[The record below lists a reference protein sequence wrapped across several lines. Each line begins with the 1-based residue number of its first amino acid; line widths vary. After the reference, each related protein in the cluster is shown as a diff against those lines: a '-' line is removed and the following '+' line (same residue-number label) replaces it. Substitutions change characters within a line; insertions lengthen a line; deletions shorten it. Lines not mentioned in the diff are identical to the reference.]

1 MRCCD
6 DPGAM
11 RALETAAGL
20 EEFSRRGAGTDAER
34 RAARWLADRV
44 TAGGREVVVEPFWCR
59 PNWALAHL
67 WHVGLA
73 LAGSLV
79 AVASARAGA
88 AMLLVAL
95 VSIVA
100 DAITGVSPGRRLT
113 PERAS
118 QNVVAIKPAAP
129 RRGVAPVRLIIT
141 ANYDAGRAGFGYR
154 RLLRRASSAARRALF
169 GFTVGW
175 LGWLSLTIVA
185 LLVLAIL
192 RIAGHTSETIGAI
205 QLPPTIVLVLAVA
218 LLLELATA
226 DPGPA
231 AGDNGTGVGVA
242 IELARALDAAPPRH
256 VAVELV
262 LQGAG
267 DGDGLGLRR
276 YLRARRAELVPADTV
291 VLGIAACGS
300 GSPRWW
306 TSDGP
311 LMPLRYNRNLRAL
324 CAGLA
329 DAEPVLEAGPHAGRG
344 AAPAF
349 PARLFRRPAISV
361 GCLDRDG
368 LAERSHRGDDTI
380 ANIDED
386 ALDGAV
392 QFGLLLVDEIDRW
405 LAENRPQRAVTPA

>member
-1 MRCCD
+1 MHGCD

-20 EEFSRRGAGTDAER
+20 EEFARRGAGTDAER
-34 RAARWLADRV
+34 RAARWLADQV
-44 TAGGREVVVEPFWCR
+44 SAGGREVVVEPFWCR

-79 AVASARAGA
+79 AVASAHAGA

-95 VSIVA
+95 LSILA

-118 QNVVAIKPAAP
+118 QNVVAIRPAAP
-129 RRGVAPVRLIIT
+129 RRGAAPVRLIIT
-141 ANYDAGRAGFGYR
+141 ANYDAGRAGFAHR
-154 RLLRRASSAARRALF
+154 RTLRRAASAGRRALF

-175 LGWLSLTIVA
+175 LGWLSLTIVG
-185 LLVLAIL
+185 LLALAIL
-192 RIAGHTSETIGAI
+192 RIAGHTSQTIGAV
-205 QLPPTIVLVLAVA
+205 QLFPTIVLVLAVA
-218 LLLELATA
+218 RLLELATA

-262 LQGAG
+262 LEGAG

-276 YLRARRAELVPADTV
+276 YLRARRAELSPADTI
-291 VLGIAACGS
+291 VLGIGACSS

-311 LMPLRYNRNLRAL
+311 LVPLRYNRHLRAL
-324 CAGLA
+324 CAGVA
-329 DAEPVLEAGPHAGRG
+329 DAEPALESGPHAGRG

-349 PARLFRRPAISV
+349 PARLFRRPAISI
-361 GCLDRDG
+361 GCLNHEG
-368 LAERSHRGDDTI
+368 LVPRSHQGDDTI
-380 ANIDED
+380 ANVDGD
-386 ALDGAV
+386 ALGAAV
-392 QFGLLLVDEIDRW
+392 QFGLMLVDEIDRW
-405 LAENRPQRAVTPA
+405 LAENRTQRAVTPA

>member
-1 MRCCD
+1 
-6 DPGAM
+6 M

-20 EEFSRRGAGTDAER
+20 AEFARRGAGTDAER
-34 RAARWLADRV
+34 RAARWLADELA
-44 TAGGREVVVEPFWCR
+44 TGGREVVVEPFWCR
-59 PNWALAHL
+59 PEWPLAHL

-79 AVASARAGA
+79 SVASARAGA

-95 VSIVA
+95 LSIVA
-100 DAITGVSPGRRLT
+100 DGLTGISPGRRLT

-118 QNVVAIKPAAP
+118 QNVVAIRPAAP
-129 RRGVAPVRLIIT
+129 RRGAAPVRLIVT
-141 ANYDAGRAGFGYR
+141 ANYDAGRAGFAYR
-154 RLLRRASSAARRALF
+154 PVLRRAASAVRRALF

-185 LLVLAIL
+185 LLALAIV
-192 RIAGHTSETIGAI
+192 RIGGHKSETIGAI
-205 QLPPTIVLVLAVA
+205 QLLPTIVLVLSVA

-226 DPGPA
+226 EPGPA
-231 AGDNGTGVGVA
+231 AGDNGSGVGVA
-242 IELARALDAAPPRH
+242 IELVRALDAAPPRH

-267 DGDGLGLRR
+267 DAEGLGLRR
-276 YLRARRAELVPADTV
+276 YLRSHRAELTPGNTV
-291 VLGIAACGS
+291 VIGVAACGS

-311 LMPLRYNRNLRAL
+311 LIPLRYNRQLRAL
-324 CAGLA
+324 CAELQ
-329 DAEPVLEAGPHAGRG
+329 DAEPTLDAASHRGRG

-349 PARLFRRPAISV
+349 TAMLFRRPAVSV
-361 GCLDRDG
+361 GCLDPEG
-368 LAERSHRGDDTI
+368 LAPRSHRRDDT
-380 ANIDED
+380 AATIDPE
-386 ALDGAV
+386 ALDSAV

-405 LAENRPQRAVTPA
+405 LAETQRPHAATRA